1 MSITFW
7 SIRLDSNQWLY
18 SFAGCCIWPLC
29 HVCIILVGTP
39 RFELEPYQLWVDG
52 TTFMLNAQFWHHWE
66 ESNPYSHFRRM
77 LSYPL
82 NDSGMVRVEGFEPS
96 ILSAIDFKSIVY
108 PIPPHSQEL
117 YSTSYNLARQ
127 VLLYIVS
134 QPFPIFFVCHNFLLV
149 WRKIQESN
157 LSAHFWTRV

>member
-1 MSITFW
+1 
-7 SIRLDSNQWLY
+7 
-18 SFAGCCIWPLC
+18 
-29 HVCIILVGTP
+29 
-39 RFELEPYQLWVDG
+39 
-52 TTFMLNAQFWHHWE
+52 
-66 ESNPYSHFRRM
+66 M

-127 VLLYIVS
+127 ITVHCLLTISNILRMSYLSPCLAESTGLEPVHRFLDDGLAIRSITTLATLHCWHLMRESNS
-134 QPFPIFFVCHNFLLV
+134 QLLV
-149 WRKIQESN
+149 RSKVWYSFHQSGIGFPAT
-157 LSAHFWTRV
+157 LGVYPIVFHFTLRQLLTERS